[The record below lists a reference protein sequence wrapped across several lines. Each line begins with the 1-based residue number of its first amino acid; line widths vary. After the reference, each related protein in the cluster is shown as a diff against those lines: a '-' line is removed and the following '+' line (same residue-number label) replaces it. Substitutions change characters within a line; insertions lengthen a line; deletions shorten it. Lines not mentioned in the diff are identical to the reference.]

1 MNWIWSEIKSTD
13 YQGNVVSDSEWHITS
28 IERVVDLVTEGG
40 TIFFDIDRQAE
51 GKVDLHTVKVKAVL
65 GVDQKSI
72 GAVIPVIIVH

>member
-1 MNWIWSEIKSTD
+1 MKSGLGISTD
-13 YQGNVVSDSEWHITS
+13 YYQGNVVNDSEWHITS

-51 GKVDLHTVKVKAVL
+51 RKVDLHTVKVKAVL

>member
-1 MNWIWSEIKSTD
+1 MKSSLSISTD
-13 YQGNVVSDSEWHITS
+13 YQGNVVNDSEWHITS

-51 GKVDLHTVKVKAVL
+51 RKVDFHTVKVKAVL
-65 GVDQKSI
+65 RVDQKSI